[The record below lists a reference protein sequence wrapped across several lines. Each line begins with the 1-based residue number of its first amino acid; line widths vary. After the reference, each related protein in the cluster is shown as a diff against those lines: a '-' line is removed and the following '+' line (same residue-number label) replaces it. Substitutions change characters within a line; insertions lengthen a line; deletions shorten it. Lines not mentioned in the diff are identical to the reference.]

1 MTTKLDAETETG
13 LTSCVQ
19 SICSPSRAWCDLNE
33 NASEALLRLQ
43 RLLYEHFIQRLIRNA
58 DRCGSQCGLE
68 RRPGR
73 SLRGG
78 LCSVPLARGDRAAR
92 EASVSSC
99 DGVSDCVLSRLW
111 LAPGF
116 LQRGAQVGCGA
127 RSEAVRGRAP
137 HADRTACSSDG
148 DGKACVSNNPP
159 GETDGTRNIGTET
172 SQRTARPNT
181 ASLIFA
187 ANAAQHHR
195 PPATGTCSTL

>member
-1 MTTKLDAETETG
+1 VSSGSSRAFTCTDKMMTTKLDAETETG

-19 SICSPSRAWCDLNE
+19 SICSPARAWCDLNE

-99 DGVSDCVLSRLW
+99 DGVSDCVAFSSVACPWLSAA
-111 LAPGF
+111 LAS
-116 LQRGAQVGCGA
+116 RMRAK
-127 RSEAVRGRAP
+127 SEAVRGRAP
-137 HADRTACSSDG
+137 HAERTACSSDG
-148 DGKACVSNNPP
+148 GWK
-159 GETDGTRNIGTET
+159 GMR
-172 SQRTARPNT
+172 
-181 ASLIFA
+181 L
-187 ANAAQHHR
+187 
-195 PPATGTCSTL
+195 